1 MWLEAVTEGAGR
13 FIAAWGKGE
22 VDAARVRQEK
32 REEKRLRKL

>member
-22 VDAARVRQEK
+22 VDAARVRQK